1 MRASLRRP
9 MEDEDECTR
18 LAQLARQAWP
28 RVGVAE
34 RVFVERLRSRRDSGQ
49 SLPQDSHVADAYLAF
64 ACELGDDDAIS
75 AFDRDYLAR
84 VPAMVRRVDN
94 SSALAEEVQQILR
107 ARLLVGDGT
116 PKIGGY
122 AGRGSLLGWLKVAA
136 VRCTLEL
143 LRARK
148 SERGEDVESEAER
161 AAALVSRDPELDY
174 LREKYAGDFREAF
187 SDALANLDKQ
197 QRTVLSLYLADGLN
211 IASIGALYS
220 VHRATVARWIAET
233 REHLFADTR
242 RRLHERLNISETEF
256 QSIVRLVQ
264 SQLDVSVQRLLRE
277 AALRDAAG
285 S

>member
-1 MRASLRRP
+1 
-9 MEDEDECTR
+9 
-18 LAQLARQAWP
+18 
-28 RVGVAE
+28 
-34 RVFVERLRSRRDSGQ
+34 
-49 SLPQDSHVADAYLAF
+49 
-64 ACELGDDDAIS
+64 
-75 AFDRDYLAR
+75 
-84 VPAMVRRVDN
+84 
-94 SSALAEEVQQILR
+94 
-107 ARLLVGDGT
+107 DGT
-116 PKIGGY
+116 PKIAGY

-148 SERGEDVESEAER
+148 SEQSEDVESETER

-174 LREKYAGDFREAF
+174 LREKYAIDFRLAFTEALG
-187 SDALANLDKQ
+187 ALDKQ

-233 REHLFADTR
+233 REHLFSDTR

-264 SQLDVSVQRLLRE
+264 SQLDVSVRRLLQE
-277 AALRDAAG
+277 AALRDASG

>member
-1 MRASLRRP
+1 
-9 MEDEDECTR
+9 MEEDCN
-18 LAQLARQAWP
+18 QLARTGRQAWP
-28 RVGVAE
+28 DFGVTEEA
-34 RVFVERLRSRRDSGQ
+34 FLARLNARDAAGVP
-49 SLPQDSHVADAYLAF
+49 LPQSEHVGDAFLAF
-64 ACELGDDDAIS
+64 ACELGDALAI
-75 AFDRDYLAR
+75 ATFDRDYLSR
-84 VPAMVRRVDN
+84 VPAMVSRVDG
-94 SSALAEEVQQILR
+94 SRSLPDEVQQILR
-107 ARLLVGDGT
+107 ERLLVGDGT
-116 PKIGGY
+116 PKIAGY

-148 SERGEDVESEAER
+148 SEHSDDVESEAER

-174 LREKYAGDFREAF
+174 LREKYASDFRLAF
-187 SDALANLDKQ
+187 TDALSDLDKQ

-233 REHLFADTR
+233 REHLFSETR

-264 SQLDVSVQRLLRE
+264 SQLDVSVRRLLQE
-277 AALRDAAG
+277 AALRDASG

>member
-1 MRASLRRP
+1 
-9 MEDEDECTR
+9 MEEDECT
-18 LAQLARQAWP
+18 QLARTGRAAWP
-28 RVGVAE
+28 AVGTTEQA
-34 RVFVERLRSRRDSGQ
+34 FLERLRTRQSAGA
-49 SLPQDSHVADAYLAF
+49 SLPQAEHVKDAFLAF
-64 ACELGDDDAIS
+64 ACELGDPLAIA

-84 VPAMVRRVDN
+84 VPAMVGRVDG
-94 SSALAEEVQQILR
+94 SQALAEEVQQILR
-107 ARLLVGDGT
+107 ARLLVGDGA
-116 PKIGGY
+116 PKISGY

-148 SERGEDVESEAER
+148 SERSDDVEAEAER

-174 LREKYAGDFREAF
+174 LREKYAADFRTAFTEALR
-187 SDALANLDKQ
+187 DLDKQ

-211 IASIGALYS
+211 IASIGSLYS

-233 REHLFADTR
+233 REHLFSDTR

-264 SQLDVSVQRLLRE
+264 SQLDVSVRRLLQE
-277 AALRDAAG
+277 AALRDASG